1 MPTMAQSKPDMSTSN
16 EDKTKVFDLV
26 KDIKMAML
34 ATVSPEGRMHARPMA
49 SIQKDFD
56 GALWFMSREHSLKVD
71 EIEARPDVLLAYSH
85 PGRQHYVSITGKAR
99 VVRDR
104 AKINELWTEADRVWF
119 PKGPDDPELTLLAV
133 DIEQAE
139 YWDAPSSAM
148 IHAYGYLK
156 ARLAGESPDGGENKI
171 VKF

>member
-1 MPTMAQSKPDMSTSN
+1 MAQSKPYASTSD
-16 EDKTKVFDLV
+16 EDKNKVYELV

-34 ATVSPEGRMHARPMA
+34 ATLSPEGRMHARPMA
-49 SIQKDFD
+49 SIQKGFD
-56 GALWFMSREHSLKVD
+56 GTLWFMSSEHSLKVD

-99 VVRDR
+99 IVRDR
-104 AKINELWTEADRVWF
+104 AKIHELWSEADRVWF

-133 DIEQAE
+133 DIETAE

-148 IHAYGYLK
+148 VHAFGYVK
-156 ARLAGESPDGGENKI
+156 ARLAGESPDPGENKT
-171 VKF
+171 VRF

>member
-1 MPTMAQSKPDMSTSN
+1 MAQSKPYASTSDD
-16 EDKTKVFDLV
+16 DKSKVYELV

-49 SIQKDFD
+49 SIQKEFD
-56 GALWFMSREHSLKVD
+56 GTLWFMSREHSLKID

-85 PGRQHYVSITGKAR
+85 PGRQHYISITGKAR

-148 IHAYGYLK
+148 VHAYGYVK
-156 ARLAGESPDGGENKI
+156 ARLAGESPDMGENKT
-171 VKF
+171 VQF